1 MITAEELLK
10 ISKLSRLTLSDEDVQ
25 EYLED
30 FNSILSTIETLNE
43 VDTEGVEPTYSMMVN
58 FEDLREDI
66 DKPSTDRDKILQN
79 APETEDGAFRVPTV
93 VE

>member
-25 EYLED
+25 EYLEE

-43 VDTEGVEPTYSMMVN
+43 VDTEGVEPTYSMTVN
-58 FEDLREDI
+58 IEDLREDM

-79 APETEDGAFRVPTV
+79 APETEEGAFRVPIV